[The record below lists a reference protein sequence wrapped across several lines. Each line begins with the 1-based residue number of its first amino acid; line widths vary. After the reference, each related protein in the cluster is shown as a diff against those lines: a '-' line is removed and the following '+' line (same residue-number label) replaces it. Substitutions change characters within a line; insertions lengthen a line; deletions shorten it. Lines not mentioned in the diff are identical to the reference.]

1 MKIER
6 KHNFEMTVQE
16 SFQFVSKPAGLMNE
30 FEDVVDQYTSD
41 HIEPCGLVEK
51 LIEVAAIVIDIG
63 AQTAELHLDEFASGL
78 NEAGEKLLDLV
89 KDLIGWEAGD

>member
-1 MKIER
+1 MKIEH

-16 SFQFVSKPAGLMNE
+16 SFEFVADGVGLMDE

-41 HIEPCGLVEK
+41 HVEPCGPVEK

-63 AQTAELHLDEFASGL
+63 EQTAALHLDEFASEL
-78 NEAGEKLLDLV
+78 NEASGKLLDLL
-89 KDLIGWEAGD
+89 KDLIGWEAED